1 MPLTLLLLQ
10 HRKRDQQEDL
20 AQESRHI
27 EPVCDADLV
36 QETVRVDQV
45 FDWAGQAAGCARGD
59 VAAEAAFDIC
69 GA

>member
-10 HRKRDQQEDL
+10 HCKRNQQEYL
-20 AQESRHI
+20 AQESRYI
-27 EPVCDADLV
+27 DPVGNADLV
-36 QETVRVDQV
+36 QKTVRVDQV
-45 FDWAGQAAGCARGD
+45 FDRAGQAAGRARGD